1 MTDKKSVSKPK
12 TAEKKVESAKESTA
26 SSPSKK
32 SPFTGINELVRR
44 KPYLPVLALVLVLA
58 IGYGIYALSKWA
70 VVATVNGKPISRMEY
85 TQELEKAAGQ
95 QVLEGIVTKTIIQQ
109 QAEKEGINVSQDEIN
124 GEIKKLEDQL
134 KTQGQTLD
142 QVLSFQGLT
151 RESLQEQIR
160 LQKIVEKL
168 VGDVKVSTEEVDA
181 YIEQNED
188 LASEDTDLETLKTQA
203 QEQLKRQ
210 KTDQQIQ
217 QLIQNLRQTSNV
229 TFNTETAAPA
239 AQ

>member
-1 MTDKKSVSKPK
+1 MTNKKSVSKPK
-12 TAEKKVESAKESTA
+12 TTEKKVESAKESIA
-26 SSPSKK
+26 STSSKR
-32 SPFTGINELVRR
+32 SPFAGVNELVRR
-44 KPYLPVLALVLVLA
+44 KPYLPVLALILVLA
-58 IGYGIYALSKWA
+58 IGYGVYVLSKWV
-70 VVATVNGKPISRMEY
+70 VVATVNGKPISRMKY
-85 TQELEKAAGQ
+85 AQELEKAAGK

-109 QAEKEGINVSQDEIN
+109 QAEKEGVTVSQDEIN
-124 GEIKKLEDQL
+124 NEIKKLEDQL

-142 QVLSFQGLT
+142 QVLSIQGLT

-181 YIEQNED
+181 YIEQNEG

-217 QLIQNLRQTSNV
+217 QLIQNLRQSATV
-229 TFNTETAAPA
+229 KFNTETAAPA
-239 AQ
+239 TQ